1 MTEFFQDRA
10 DLQLVEKIIAGE
22 GVEVNVHHLAQKLK
36 KHRNTIQNAVDALFE
51 HGIINP
57 PAYPFPYLYKEYPM
71 LVIARADLP
80 RTADIENFL
89 KQDRHVF
96 AAFYVRD
103 EEYNTL
109 VFEYHKDLY
118 EYGEW
123 RKGLIE
129 RKIIPPRHDRYPAQS
144 MFFSNRHIIKY
155 APHYPLYKMEDVLES
170 DGHLE
175 INGLKMNRLTFTVMK
190 NLMLGEGIRTN
201 ENLLSRKLD
210 MHRKTV
216 ERKISSMIEQEI
228 LSKPV
233 CLFPRILVPPSQLLV
248 YTLMEVMYN
257 DRANVLKAIKM
268 DPSITMAIESNY
280 GRYTYLLFS
289 VFNDTSEHLE
299 WMERYSER
307 FPGTIGATKN
317 IYLSPKMTASID
329 QNKVALGIIR
339 EKLAALQQ

>member
-1 MTEFFQDRA
+1 MSDIFQDKA

-22 GVEVNVHHLAQKLK
+22 GVEVNVHYLAQKLK
-36 KHRNTIQNAVDALFE
+36 KHRNTIQNAVDGLFE
-51 HGIINP
+51 HEIINP
-57 PAYPFPYLYKEYPM
+57 PAYPFPQMQKEYPL

-80 RTADIENFL
+80 RTPEIDAFL
-89 KQDRHVF
+89 KRDRHIF

-109 VFEYHKDLY
+109 VIEYHRDLY

-129 RKIIPPRHDRYPAQS
+129 NKQIPPRHDRYPAQS
-144 MFFSNRHIIKY
+144 MFFSNRHVIKY
-155 APHYPLYKMEDVLES
+155 APHYPLYKMEEALEN
-170 DGHLE
+170 DGHLD
-175 INGLKMNRLTFTVMK
+175 INGLRMNKLSFAVMK

-216 ERKISSMIEQEI
+216 ERRISAMVDQGII
-228 LSKPV
+228 SKPV
-233 CLFPRILVPPSQLLV
+233 CLFPRILVPPTQLLV

-268 DPSITMAIESNY
+268 DPSITMAMESNF

-289 VFNDTSEHLE
+289 VFNGTDEHLE

-307 FPGTIGATKN
+307 FPESIGATKN

-339 EKLAALQQ
+339 ERLAVMG